1 MSDQIKN
8 QQTKAEKWFRELRN
22 QMVGSIQ
29 KLDGSEFIEKEW
41 QRPGGGGGLM
51 SLLKGEIFE
60 KVGVNISTVHGNFS
74 EEFKKSMPGTEEDP
88 SFWASGISVVAHMNL
103 YPAFLA
109 SSIKSPTSK
118 SSPNISIYLLNPF

>member
-22 QMVGSIQ
+22 QMVGSMQ

-51 SLLKGEIFE
+51 SLL
-60 KVGVNISTVHGNFS
+60 TVSYTHL
-74 EEFKKSMPGTEEDP
+74 T
-88 SFWASGISVVAHMNL
+88 L
-103 YPAFLA
+103 
-109 SSIKSPTSK
+109 PTK
-118 SSPNISIYLLNPF
+118 RIV